1 MNAIPG
7 IEETSDGRRLG
18 ISENAVPKNKRDTC
32 DERRFLKRAMNAVI
46 YSDKHCTKNT
56 TINQHQSGITAAIG
70 AIGPCQSTR
79 RNCAELLIPT

>member
-1 MNAIPG
+1 MNAIPR

-46 YSDKHCTKNT
+46 YSDKHCTKN
-56 TINQHQSGITAAIG
+56 IQ
-70 AIGPCQSTR
+70 QSTNTKAESPR
-79 RNCAELLIPT
+79 RLERLGRAKARAEIVQSY